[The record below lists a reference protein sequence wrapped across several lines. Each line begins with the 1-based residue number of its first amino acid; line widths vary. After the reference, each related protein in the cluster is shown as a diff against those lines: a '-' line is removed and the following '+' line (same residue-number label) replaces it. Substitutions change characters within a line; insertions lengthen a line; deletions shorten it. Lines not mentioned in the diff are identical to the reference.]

1 MDPKRTLDGLRRR
14 LTARLDPDAG
24 FGTAPAPK
32 PRGFAEDAR
41 GLHEA
46 GLRDL
51 EARIPPPE
59 ATYASPPRP
68 AFRAGAHVDDRL
80 SPEHAAGGGMIVDAE
95 GRRRPHYHG
104 HRARLRERF
113 LAGGADALPD
123 YELLELLLFDAIP
136 RIDVKPLA
144 KRLLARFG
152 HLSAVVAAPDA
163 QIMQVEG
170 STDRVVL
177 RLRMIDSFARRIGRA
192 KIVDKTALS
201 SWDDLVAYCRTA
213 MAFRQTEAFRVL
225 FLDKKNALIG
235 NEVLGTGTVDHTP
248 AYPREVIRRAIELS
262 ATAVVLVHNHP
273 SGDPTPSRAD
283 VEMTQRIIEAG
294 EPLGLIVH
302 DHVVMGRDGH
312 ASLKGLGLI

>member
-1 MDPKRTLDGLRRR
+1 MDAKRTFDGLRRR

-24 FGTAPAPK
+24 FGDPPALK

-68 AFRAGAHVDDRL
+68 AFRLDDRL
-80 SPEHAAGGGMIVDAE
+80 SPENAAGGGMVVDAD

-113 LAGGADALPD
+113 LQGGADALPD

-152 HLSAVVAAPDA
+152 DLSAVVAAPDA

-170 STDRVVL
+170 ATDRVVL

-225 FLDKKNALIG
+225 FLDRKNAL
-235 NEVLGTGTVDHTP
+235 LGDEELAQGTVGHVP
-248 AYPREVIRRAIELS
+248 VYPREVARRALELNAS
-262 ATAVVLVHNHP
+262 AIILVHNHP
-273 SGDPTPSRAD
+273 SGDPTPSSED
-283 VEMTQRIIEAG
+283 VEMTEAIVRACG
-294 EPLGLIVH
+294 ALEIVVH
-302 DHVVMGRDGH
+302 DHIVIGAQGE
-312 ASLKGLGLI
+312 ASLRSLGLMG